1 MTLLALAVADALA
14 CATCQDPD
22 PARTAVYLDMTVFM
36 SLSPLLAMAGGGWWI
51 RQRMKA
57 AELGG

>member
-1 MTLLALAVADALA
+1 MTLALLAADALA

-36 SLSPLLAMAGGGWWI
+36 SLVPLIAMGVGGWWI
-51 RQRMKA
+51 RRRMA
-57 AELGG
+57 SAGQLG